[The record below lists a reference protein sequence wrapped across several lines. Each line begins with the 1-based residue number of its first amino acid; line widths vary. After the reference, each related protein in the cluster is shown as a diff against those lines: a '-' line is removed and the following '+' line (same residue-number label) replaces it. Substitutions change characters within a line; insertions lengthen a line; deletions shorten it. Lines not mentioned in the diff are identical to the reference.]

1 MQSNMFEN
9 QEIIDIDVEESI
21 KTSYLDY
28 SMSVIIGRA
37 LPDARDGLKPVH
49 RRILYAMNDL
59 GVGPRQPYKK
69 SARIVG
75 DVIGKYHPHGDIA
88 VYDALVRMAQSF
100 SMRIPSVDGQ
110 GNFGSIDGDGA
121 AAMRYTEARMTP
133 LAEELLKDLDKETVD
148 FVPNYDESLN
158 EPDVLPARVP
168 NLLLNGSSGIAVGMA
183 TNIPPH
189 SLDELVGGL
198 LILLEN
204 KNASLEEIMG
214 EIKGPDFPTGG
225 IIYGK
230 KGIIEAYKTGR
241 GRVKIRAKTHIEKK
255 ASKDVIVIDELPY
268 QTNKARLIEQIAD
281 LVKEKQI
288 EGISEVRDESD
299 RDGIRVVIELKR
311 DAMSEIV
318 LNNLFK
324 QTTMEATFGVI
335 MLAIDGKEPKI
346 FTLIEL
352 LKLFLNHRKTVII
365 RRTIFEL
372 QKARARAHILEGLKI
387 ALDNI
392 DEVIDVIRNSAD
404 TNVARE
410 NLMSRFGLS
419 EAQSGAILDM
429 RLSRLTGLEREKIE
443 EELKEILAEI
453 KRLDAILKS
462 EELIEGIIK
471 DELLEIKDKFRC
483 PRITEIVDDY
493 EDIDIEDLIAN
504 ENMVV
509 TITHRGY
516 IKRVPSKTYE
526 KQKRGGKG
534 RVAVTTYDD
543 DFIESFFTSNTHDTL
558 MFITDRGQLY
568 WLKVYKI
575 PEGSRTAKGKA
586 VVNLIQLGAD
596 EKIMAII
603 PTTDFDPSKSLVFF
617 TRNGIVKRTNLSEFK
632 NIRSLGIRAISLD
645 ENDTLVT
652 ALIAPNSAEEMQN
665 YKGGALSGD
674 DLDGGEAEEVLEQ
687 TEQDILEGSENEI
700 SDEISQDEGAQ
711 EGEPQSANENMLFIA
726 TKKGMCLK
734 FNLNKIRQMGR
745 IARGVKGIKFK
756 EKGDEVIGAAFI
768 LSDMQEILSVSQKG
782 IGKRTTASEY
792 RLTNRGGKGVI
803 CMKLTNRTGELI
815 GVVMVDEEMDLMA
828 LTTSG
833 KMIRVDMQSIRKAGR
848 NTSGVIVVNVEGDD
862 VVSIATCPKAEEGDE
877 GDEGELAQDEN
888 LLNSNLDSKDSQSD
902 DPSDE
907 ILKGGEDE

>member
-1 MQSNMFEN
+1 MQSNIFEN

-59 GVGPRQPYKK
+59 GVGSRQPYKK

-75 DVIGKYHPHGDIA
+75 DVIGKYHPHGDTA

-110 GNFGSIDGDGA
+110 GNFGSIDGGGA

-471 DELLEIKDKFRC
+471 DELLEIKDKFKC

-645 ENDTLVT
+645 EDDTLVT

-674 DLDGGEAEEVLEQ
+674 DLDGGEAEEALEQ
-687 TEQDILEGSENEI
+687 IEQDILEGSENEI

-711 EGEPQSANENMLFIA
+711 DGEPQSANENMLFIA

-877 GDEGELAQDEN
+877 GEADELAQDEN

-902 DPSDE
+902 GPSDE

>member
-59 GVGPRQPYKK
+59 GVGSRQPYKK

-75 DVIGKYHPHGDIA
+75 DVIGKYHPHGDTA

-645 ENDTLVT
+645 EDDTLVT

-674 DLDGGEAEEVLEQ
+674 DLDGGEAEEILEQ

-700 SDEISQDEGAQ
+700 SDEISDAQ
-711 EGEPQSANENMLFIA
+711 EGELQSANENMLFIA

-877 GDEGELAQDEN
+877 GEADELAQDEN

>member
-59 GVGPRQPYKK
+59 GVGSRQPYKK

-75 DVIGKYHPHGDIA
+75 DVIGKYHPHGDTA

-255 ASKDVIVIDELPY
+255 SNKDVIVIDELPY

-404 TNVARE
+404 TNIARE

-645 ENDTLVT
+645 EDDTLVT

-687 TEQDILEGSENEI
+687 TEQDILEGSEDEI
-700 SDEISQDEGAQ
+700 SDEISQGEGAQ
-711 EGEPQSANENMLFIA
+711 DGEPQSANENMLFIA

-877 GDEGELAQDEN
+877 GETDELAQDEN

-902 DPSDE
+902 GPSDE

>member
-1 MQSNMFEN
+1 MQENIFEN

-49 RRILYAMNDL
+49 RRILYAMNNL
-59 GVGPRQPYKK
+59 SLSARSPYKK
-69 SARIVG
+69 SAFIVG
-75 DVIGKYHPHGDIA
+75 EVMGKYHPHGDTAI
-88 VYDALVRMAQSF
+88 YDSLVRMAQDF
-100 SMRIPSVDGQ
+100 SMRCPTVNGQ
-110 GNFGSIDGDGA
+110 GNFGSIDGDNA

-148 FVPNYDESLN
+148 FVPNYDESLS
-158 EPDVLPARVP
+158 EPDVLPTRVP

-471 DELLEIKDKFRC
+471 DELLEIKDKFKC

-645 ENDTLVT
+645 EDDTLVT

-674 DLDGGEAEEVLEQ
+674 DLDGGEVEEVLGQ

-700 SDEISQDEGAQ
+700 SDEISQGEGAQ
-711 EGEPQSANENMLFIA
+711 DGEPQSANENMLFIA

-877 GDEGELAQDEN
+877 GEADELAQDEN

-902 DPSDE
+902 GPSDE

>member
-59 GVGPRQPYKK
+59 GVGSRQPYKK

-75 DVIGKYHPHGDIA
+75 DVIGKYHPHGDTA

-148 FVPNYDESLN
+148 FVPNYDESLS

-471 DELLEIKDKFRC
+471 DELLEIKDKFKC

-645 ENDTLVT
+645 EDDTLVT

-674 DLDGGEAEEVLEQ
+674 DLDGGEAEEILEQ
-687 TEQDILEGSENEI
+687 TEQDILEGSEDEI
-700 SDEISQDEGAQ
+700 SDEISQGEGAQ

-902 DPSDE
+902 GSSDE